1 MGICTI
7 TALNRSLY
15 LLHLSDNTYNYV
27 LDTIL
32 TVLLTLIHVSLK
44 QPYGTGAIIIII
56 ITILQTR
63 KMHYREV
70 M

>member
-15 LLHLSDNTYNYV
+15 LLPLSNNTYNYV
-27 LDTIL
+27 LDIIL
-32 TVLLTLIHVSLK
+32 IVSPTLIHVSLK

-56 ITILQTR
+56 SQTR